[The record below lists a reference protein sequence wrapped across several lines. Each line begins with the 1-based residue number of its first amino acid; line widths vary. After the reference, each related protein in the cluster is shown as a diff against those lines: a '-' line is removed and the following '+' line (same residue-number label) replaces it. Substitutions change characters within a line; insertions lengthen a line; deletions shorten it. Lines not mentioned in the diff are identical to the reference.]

1 MSYERKREML
11 SGEIHAVVNKRQ
23 KVSDY
28 MLGLEKSGID
38 HGYAQALS
46 KVLGETHV
54 ATLNLDGKRSTVQ
67 QRLWNGSVRK
77 HINADDPD
85 VLHSRV
91 WCPFTAGYHPG
102 ERIKCA
108 QIIPRKLP
116 GSLVVA
122 TVGAAHELEDG
133 EQIIWSAGNRI
144 PMHTQVED
152 ALDKARFVIVPM
164 PDDGTGLTP
173 FDDIAAFRIC
183 VFLSLYPSPRHSV
196 AAGPLKA
203 HLVIVRHVKLL

>member
-11 SGEIHAVVNKRQ
+11 SGEIHAVVNKRR
-23 KVSDY
+23 KVSHY

-46 KVLGETHV
+46 KVLGETHD

-91 WCPFTAGYHPG
+91 WCPFIAGYHPG
-102 ERIKCA
+102 ERSKCA

-133 EQIIWSAGNRI
+133 EQIIWSAENGLL
-144 PMHTQVED
+144 MHKQTEE
-152 ALDKARFVIVPM
+152 ALNKARFVIVPM
-164 PDDGTGLTP
+164 PDDGTGVAP
-173 FDDIAAFRIC
+173 FDDSVTSKKCASSPLR
-183 VFLSLYPSPRHSV
+183 LSLQHSRRLSWPKRR
-196 AAGPLKA
+196 PL
-203 HLVIVRHVKLL
+203 